1 MADWAGALDDV
12 NHGRG
17 DDFFPDPETV
27 MGCEALQANLTKMLE
42 RASMWDYRRN
52 NGTKRE
58 KANAGA
64 IFGILRNNID
74 AYERVMVRDCYPENS
89 PGGDIGASAGGGGN
103 TDAVQPIDKLPA
115 KADQITTGAANMG
128 ASQPASSNS
137 AGSVLP
143 GDKKNLWKWIGIGV
157 AGLLVLGAMIVVIKK
172 SKA

>member
-27 MGCEALQANLTKMLE
+27 MGCEALQANHTKMLE

-52 NGTKRE
+52 NGSKKE

-74 AYERVMVRDCYPENS
+74 AYERVMARDCYPES
-89 PGGDIGASAGGGGN
+89 PGGETGASTAGGN
-103 TDAVQPIDKLPA
+103 TDAVRPIDNMPV
-115 KADQITTGAANMG
+115 KADQITTGAANMQG
-128 ASQPASSNS
+128 GQQVSVTNS
-137 AGSVLP
+137 TGSAIPV
-143 GDKKNLWKWIGIGV
+143 DKKNLWKWIGIGV
-157 AGLLVLGAMIVVIKK
+157 AGLLVLGAMVVVIKK